1 MALTLGSTDGFVY
14 FVVSGASALEAF
26 QYLEDLGAAPHNIV
40 SHVYD
45 GTEHVITY
53 SKKNSQR

>member
-1 MALTLGSTDGFVY
+1 MALTVGSTDGFVY
-14 FVVSGASALEAF
+14 FVVSSADALEVF
-26 QYLEDLGAAPHNIV
+26 QYLEDVGAAQHNVV